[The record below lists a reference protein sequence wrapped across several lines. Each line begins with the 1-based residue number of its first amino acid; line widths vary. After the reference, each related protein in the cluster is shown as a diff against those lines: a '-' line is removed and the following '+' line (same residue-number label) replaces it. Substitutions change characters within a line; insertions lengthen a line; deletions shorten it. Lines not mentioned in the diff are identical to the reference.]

1 TKVSRTTFSTPNGN
15 NQFATASTQ
24 NTAHLSPVLRSSFMA
39 SAEETSY
46 STFQRD
52 VSPVRTAVESV
63 AYIADHLKNEED
75 DKQVI
80 EDWKYVSVVM
90 DRVFLLVFT
99 FACALGTIMIIA
111 RAPSIYDT
119 TVPLA

>member
-1 TKVSRTTFSTPNGN
+1 MIPIRIF
-15 NQFATASTQ
+15 
-24 NTAHLSPVLRSSFMA
+24 
-39 SAEETSY
+39 
-46 STFQRD
+46 RD
-52 VSPVRTAVESV
+52 VSPVRSAVESV

-90 DRVFLLVFT
+90 DRVFLLLFT
-99 FACALGTIMIIA
+99 FACAFGTIVIIA